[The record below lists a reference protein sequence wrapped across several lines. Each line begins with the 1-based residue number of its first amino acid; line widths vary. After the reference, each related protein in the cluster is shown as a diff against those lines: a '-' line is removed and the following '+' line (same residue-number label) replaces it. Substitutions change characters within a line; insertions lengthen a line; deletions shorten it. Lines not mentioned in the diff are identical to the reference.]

1 MDIVQVFV
9 ESGLL
14 RSIGLFLVTFIGAL
28 ITEMLSLYADT
39 QGVKPFLRKM
49 MPGKSRHWYVV
60 ANAILLPIIGT
71 ILSFII
77 LEPESV
83 KTSLCA
89 GLTWC
94 GSLQSLGFT
103 IETKKS

>member
-1 MDIVQVFV
+1 MDIFQFLI

-14 RSIGLFLVTFIGAL
+14 KSICLFFVTFVGAL

-39 QGVKPFLRKM
+39 QGVKPFLRKIN
-49 MPGKSRHWYVV
+49 PGKSKHWYVV

-71 ILSFII
+71 ILSFVI
-77 LEPESV
+77 LEPDSV

-94 GSLQSLGFT
+94 GSLQSLGFSL
-103 IETKKS
+103 ETKKS